1 MAFATAVLAFEEE
14 ASLLFALDLGLEVEV
29 GLGFSVAVLV
39 GDSELVVSGLVVTD
53 GFGASGTPNEFPN
66 SWLLASLA
74 EELGGG

>member
-14 ASLLFALDLGLEVEV
+14 ASLLFALDLGLEV
-29 GLGFSVAVLV
+29 GLGFSVAVLI
-39 GDSELVVSGLVVTD
+39 GDSELAASGLVVTD

-74 EELGGG
+74 EELSGG

>member
-29 GLGFSVAVLV
+29 GLGFSVAVLIGATSV
-39 GDSELVVSGLVVTD
+39 TISLVVTD